1 MIDREQR
8 RHWAEERERRGLMQG
23 GGHFASLGLMAN
35 LDESRVLVTALPAD
49 PLHPAVDLRD
59 QVLFADVLPRAFVG
73 KTANGVSTLA
83 YEGRTA
89 ESVVRYSRLG
99 QDQVGWRAFVAVR
112 SDGGVEVGMGGV
124 ACWEYPS
131 ESPLAGRLAFRLFV
145 LVHAARVAIG
155 TQARLCQRVPG
166 LDPFE
171 LIVGIHAPEG
181 ALLSAFAPGWEDPPY
196 SFEVTTTLQ
205 AHPLIRE
212 EIESWPGNPEGQHDL
227 LVKVSGRIC
236 SAFNVAEPRFLPWLG
251 HDVGELSEGYA

>member
-8 RHWAEERERRGLMQG
+8 RHWAEERERRGLVPG
-23 GGHFASLGLMAN
+23 GGHFGRHGLMVN
-35 LDESRVLVTALPAD
+35 LDEPRVLAAVLPAD
-49 PLHPAVDLRD
+49 PLRPAVDLRD
-59 QVLFADVLPRAFVG
+59 QVLFADVLPHAFRG

-99 QDQVGWRAFVAVR
+99 QDEAGWRAFVAVR
-112 SDGGVEVGMGGV
+112 SDGGVEVGMGGF
-124 ACWEYPS
+124 ACWEYSS

-155 TQARLCQRVPG
+155 TQARLCHHVPD

-171 LIVGIHAPEG
+171 LIVGIHTPEG
-181 ALLSAFAPGWEDPPY
+181 ALLSAFAPGWDDPTHAFDVP
-196 SFEVTTTLQ
+196 TTLQ
-205 AHPLIRE
+205 AHPLVRE

-227 LVKVSGRIC
+227 LVKVAGRIC
-236 SAFNVAEPRFLPWLG
+236 SAFNVAEPRYLPWLG
-251 HDVGELSEGYA
+251 QDVGELSEGYA